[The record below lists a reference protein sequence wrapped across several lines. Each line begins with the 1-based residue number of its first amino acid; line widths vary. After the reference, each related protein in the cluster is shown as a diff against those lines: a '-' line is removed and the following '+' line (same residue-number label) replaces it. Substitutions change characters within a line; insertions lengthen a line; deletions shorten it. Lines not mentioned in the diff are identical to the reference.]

1 MSAAVLEFHFNKF
14 LTVINY
20 GGTLHMLRIISMNS
34 VIPRFFNGHPSFVWY
49 DQLYVLNI
57 VFGGAEQECEQRTI
71 GTFIKFVSHQQSEN
85 VYYLICYFTFLLLS
99 YALILQSSIEVML
112 VHTSKYEKSVYAFSV
127 MVLEPEAVIKYFQCD
142 LHHNQ
147 IKINKFMCRLY
158 IIVSNLFLLGLHDFW
173 LAEVS

>member
-71 GTFIKFVSHQQSEN
+71 GTFIKFVSHQ
-85 VYYLICYFTFLLLS
+85 
-99 YALILQSSIEVML
+99 
-112 VHTSKYEKSVYAFSV
+112 
-127 MVLEPEAVIKYFQCD
+127 
-142 LHHNQ
+142 
-147 IKINKFMCRLY
+147 
-158 IIVSNLFLLGLHDFW
+158 
-173 LAEVS
+173 

>member
-1 MSAAVLEFHFNKF
+1 
-14 LTVINY
+14 
-20 GGTLHMLRIISMNS
+20 
-34 VIPRFFNGHPSFVWY
+34 
-49 DQLYVLNI
+49 
-57 VFGGAEQECEQRTI
+57 
-71 GTFIKFVSHQQSEN
+71 
-85 VYYLICYFTFLLLS
+85 
-99 YALILQSSIEVML
+99 ML

-158 IIVSNLFLLGLHDFW
+158 IIVSNLSLLGLHDFW